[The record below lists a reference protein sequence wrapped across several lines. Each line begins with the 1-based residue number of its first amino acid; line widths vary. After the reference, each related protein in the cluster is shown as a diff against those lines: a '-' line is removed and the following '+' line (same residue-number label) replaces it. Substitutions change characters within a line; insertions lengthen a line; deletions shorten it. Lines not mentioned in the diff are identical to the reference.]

1 MTAFRFTLIVFLS
14 GILLGCSLS
23 YIWHD
28 DDRIEQEQQLA
39 RISKIVQNHY
49 ENQCRR

>member
-1 MTAFRFTLIVFLS
+1 MSRVTLIVFLS
-14 GILLGCSLS
+14 GILLGWGLS

-39 RISKIVQNHY
+39 RISKVIQM
-49 ENQCRR
+49 ECRR

>member
-14 GILLGCSLS
+14 GVLPGCGLS
-23 YIWHD
+23 YVWHD

-39 RISKIVQNHY
+39 RISQIVQM
-49 ENQCRR
+49 ECRK

>member
-14 GILLGCSLS
+14 GVLLGCSLS

-39 RISKIVQNHY
+39 RISKIVQM
-49 ENQCRR
+49 ECRK